1 MKQEILEPV
10 SFSDWA
16 TPIVPVLKPDRSVR
30 ICGDFKVTINTAA
43 KLDRYPIPKIDNLFA
58 TLGGG
63 RTCSKLDMSQAY
75 QQIEL
80 DDDSKRYT
88 IINTHKGLFKYTRL
102 PFGIASAPAI
112 FQRVMEGLLQ
122 GIPGVV
128 VYLDDVLITGKTEE
142 EHLHSLDTVL
152 TRFEEAGLRLKLKK
166 CSFMDSNVSYL
177 GHNINADGLHPM
189 KEKIEAIQ
197 NAPRPRNV
205 SELKAFL
212 GLLTYYNKFLS
223 KLSVVL
229 FPLYRLLRKTT
240 KWIWTQTQDQA
251 FQKAKDLLTSAPLLV
266 HYDPSKDLMLSF
278 DASPYGVGAV
288 LAHVD
293 EDGNEQP
300 IGYVSRTLT
309 AAERNYAQM
318 EREGLACI
326 YGIKTFHSYLFGRS
340 FMLFTDNLALKT
352 LFNEKQPT
360 PQNSSGRIQRWALTL
375 SSYEYQ
381 IVFRPTYKHSNANVI
396 MEKMD

>member
-1 MKQEILEPV
+1 
-10 SFSDWA
+10 
-16 TPIVPVLKPDRSVR
+16 
-30 ICGDFKVTINTAA
+30 
-43 KLDRYPIPKIDNLFA
+43 
-58 TLGGG
+58 
-63 RTCSKLDMSQAY
+63 
-75 QQIEL
+75 
-80 DDDSKRYT
+80 
-88 IINTHKGLFKYTRL
+88 
-102 PFGIASAPAI
+102 
-112 FQRVMEGLLQ
+112 
-122 GIPGVV
+122 
-128 VYLDDVLITGKTEE
+128 
-142 EHLHSLDTVL
+142 
-152 TRFEEAGLRLKLKK
+152 
-166 CSFMDSNVSYL
+166 MDSNL
-177 GHNINADGLHPM
+177 GHNITADGLHPM

-197 NAPRPRNV
+197 NAPRARNV

-212 GLLTYYNKFLS
+212 GLLTYYKIFLS

-229 FPLYRLLRKTT
+229 FPLYRLLRKAT

-278 DASPYGVGAV
+278 DASPYGIGAV
-288 LAHVD
+288 LARVD

-340 FMLFTDNLALKT
+340 FMLYTDNLALKT
-352 LFNEKQPT
+352 LFNEKQLT
-360 PQNSSGRIQRWALTL
+360 PQSSSGRIQRWALTL

>member
-1 MKQEILEPV
+1 
-10 SFSDWA
+10 
-16 TPIVPVLKPDRSVR
+16 
-30 ICGDFKVTINTAA
+30 
-43 KLDRYPIPKIDNLFA
+43 
-58 TLGGG
+58 
-63 RTCSKLDMSQAY
+63 MSQAY

-266 HYDPSKDLMLSF
+266 HYDLSKDLMLSF

-340 FMLFTDNLALKT
+340 FMLYTDNLALKT
-352 LFNEKQPT
+352 LFNEKQLT
-360 PQNSSGRIQRWALTL
+360 PQSSSGRIQRWALTL